1 MNITRVLLGT
11 QFLRLIDEGKQT
23 DCLIKDGGAAL
34 LKQSTPE
41 QENALNLQWLRLSR
55 PNPFSIGIIVML
67 LAASTPWGWTSI
79 IYHFNL
85 PVEVSSILCLSIIPF
100 AGIYVAFIPYGLGRG
115 YTSGLIFIRY
125 FYLFN
130 ISLSLAGIFSIL
142 IKNSE
147 FYQLMRELNTFFLQL
162 FVLYLCRYTINSNS
176 FYRIISFLR
185 TLRLILEAK
194 KEREL
199 SQKSCK

>member
-142 IKNSE
+142 IQNSE

>member
-23 DCLIKDGGAAL
+23 DCLIKDGGAEL

-79 IYHFNL
+79 IYYFNL
-85 PVEVSSILCLSIIPF
+85 PVEVSSVLCLSIIPF

-115 YTSGLIFIRY
+115 YISGLLFIRY

-130 ISLSLAGIFSIL
+130 ISLSLVGVFLIL
-142 IKNSE
+142 IQPVE
-147 FYQLMRELNTFFLQL
+147 FYQLMKQLNTFSFQL
-162 FVLYLCRYTINSNS
+162 LILYLCRYTINSKS

-194 KEREL
+194 KERETL
-199 SQKSCK
+199 QKRSR

>member
-1 MNITRVLLGT
+1 MNIMRVLLGT

-23 DCLIKDGGAAL
+23 DYLIKNGGAAL
-34 LKQSTPE
+34 LKQSTPA

-79 IYHFNL
+79 IYYFNL
-85 PVEVSSILCLSIIPF
+85 PIEVSSILCLSIIPF
-100 AGIYVAFIPYGLGRG
+100 AGIYAAFIPYGLGRG

-130 ISLSLAGIFSIL
+130 ILLSLIGIFL
-142 IKNSE
+142 IALQSSG

-162 FVLYLCRYTINSNS
+162 FFLCLCRYIINSNS

-194 KEREL
+194 KEREQL
-199 SQKSCK
+199 QKSSK